1 MVSVMGDG
9 LVLVALST
17 VLQLFPGVVE
27 DLDKTDVDRDG
38 DQAIDGRVDSPRS
51 RGSAYAYISS
61 RNTVWVV
68 WIKANFTNGI
78 DCTEALDNSS
88 NETAQYA
95 KRPDKH
101 EPVAKLLCVV
111 TVVLAKGYGRNH
123 DE

>member
-17 VLQLFPGVVE
+17 VLQLFPGVE
-27 DLDKTDVDRDG
+27 ENLDKTDVDRHG

-51 RGSAYAYISS
+51 RGSAYAHISS

-78 DCTEALDNSS
+78 DCTVPLYNSS
-88 NETAQYA
+88 KETAQ
-95 KRPDKH
+95 
-101 EPVAKLLCVV
+101 
-111 TVVLAKGYGRNH
+111 
-123 DE
+123 